1 MSSNEQKVNEDS
13 QNLFR
18 VNKGMWVFIFI
29 DFLLFAGLLAYHYLN
44 GSDFQNEYNFA
55 QSQLLFSFGFF
66 NTIILLTSGLTMGLS
81 KVAAF
86 NKNDFL
92 SIVFVFVTFVFAML
106 FMANRAIDCA
116 YLFGK
121 GYLYGTEAF
130 VNLSAGLS
138 LFFTSY
144 FIIYFFFM
152 AHLIVGL
159 VLLSMLLLN
168 LINDTPTAEKH
179 SKLNFTV
186 IYWSYLT
193 MIWAFI
199 FPILFLV

>member
-1 MSSNEQKVNEDS
+1 MSSNEQIVNEDS

-18 VNKGMWVFIFI
+18 VHKGMWVFIFI
-29 DFLLFAGLLAYHYLN
+29 DFILFAGLLAYHYLN
-44 GSDFQNEYNFA
+44 GSDLQNEYSFA
-55 QSQLLFSFGFF
+55 KSQLLFSFGFF

-81 KVAAF
+81 KVAAY

-92 SIVFVFVTFVFAML
+92 SIVFVFITFVFAML
-106 FMANRAIDCA
+106 FIANRAIDA
-116 YLFGK
+116 T
-121 GYLYGTEAF
+121 YLYGKGFQFGTETFA
-130 VNLSAGLS
+130 NLSAGLA

-144 FIIYFFFM
+144 FVIYLFFM
-152 AHLIVGL
+152 LHLFAGII
-159 VLLSMLLLN
+159 LLSMLMFN
-168 LINDTPTAEKH
+168 LIKDIPITDKH

-193 MIWAFI
+193 MVWAFV

>member
-1 MSSNEQKVNEDS
+1 MSSNEQIVNEDS
-13 QNLFR
+13 QNLFK

-44 GSDFQNEYNFA
+44 GSDLQKEYSFA

-66 NTIILLTSGLTMGLS
+66 NTIILLTSGLTVGLS

-92 SIVFVFVTFVFAML
+92 SIVFVFVTFVFTML
-106 FMANRAIDCA
+106 FIANRVIDCT
-116 YLFGK
+116 YLYGK
-121 GYLYGTEAF
+121 GFLYGTEAF
-130 VNLSAGLS
+130 ANLSAGLS

-152 AHLIVGL
+152 AHLLLGV
-159 VLLSMLLLN
+159 VLLSMLLIN
-168 LINDTPTAEKH
+168 LIKDIPTKDKH

-193 MIWAFI
+193 MIWAFV
-199 FPILFLV
+199 FPILFSV

>member
-1 MSSNEQKVNEDS
+1 MSSNEQIVNKDS
-13 QNLFR
+13 QNLFK

-29 DFLLFAGLLAYHYLN
+29 DFILFAGLLTFHYLSGN
-44 GSDFQNEYNFA
+44 DLQNEFTFA
-55 QSQLLFSFGFF
+55 KSQLLISFGFV

-81 KVAAF
+81 KVAAY

-92 SIVFVFVTFVFAML
+92 SIVFVFITFVFAML
-106 FMANRAIDCA
+106 FIANRAIDCT
-116 YLFGK
+116 YLYGK
-121 GYLYGTEAF
+121 GFLYGTEAF
-130 VNLSAGLS
+130 ANLSAGLS

-152 AHLIVGL
+152 AHILIGVI
-159 VLLSMLLLN
+159 LLSMLLFN
-168 LINDTPTAEKH
+168 LIKDIPIEDKY

-193 MIWAFI
+193 FVWAFV

>member
-1 MSSNEQKVNEDS
+1 MSSNEQIVNKDS
-13 QNLFR
+13 QNLFK

-29 DFLLFAGLLAYHYLN
+29 DFILFAGLLTFHYLSGN
-44 GSDFQNEYNFA
+44 DLQSEFTFA
-55 QSQLLFSFGFF
+55 KTQLLISFGFV
-66 NTIILLTSGLTMGLS
+66 NTIILLTSGLTMGLA
-81 KVAAF
+81 KVAAY

-106 FMANRAIDCA
+106 FIANRAIDCT
-116 YLFGK
+116 YLYGK
-121 GYLYGTEAF
+121 GFLYGTEAF
-130 VNLSAGLS
+130 ANLSAGLS
-138 LFFTSY
+138 LFFSSY

-152 AHLIVGL
+152 AHILLGVI
-159 VLLSMLLLN
+159 LLSMLLFN
-168 LINDTPTAEKH
+168 LIKDIPIEDKN

-193 MIWAFI
+193 FVWAFV